1 MDVKEK
7 IKKRI
12 NDIRDP
18 QLLDELLR
26 AVELAHEIENIDE
39 LSEVEKKAI
48 DTGIADA
55 ESGKLHTN
63 SEASQLVK
71 KWLKE

>member
-7 IKKRI
+7 IKERV
-12 NDIRDP
+12 NDISDP

-26 AVELAHEIENIDE
+26 AVELAQEIESIDE
-39 LSEVEKKAI
+39 ISDLEKRAI
-48 DTGIADA
+48 DAGIADA
-55 ESGKLHTN
+55 ESGKLHSS